1 MFLLLCGTL
10 AYNFALV
17 ESLRGSLTAM
27 ITVIVLGFFL
37 LFMTGVMLF

>member
-1 MFLLLCGTL
+1 MFLLLCVTL

-17 ESLRGSLTAM
+17 ETLQGSLTAM

-37 LFMTGVMLF
+37 SL